1 MLPRTAAF
9 AAQSHGGDDPPDRRY
24 RRRYASS
31 RRDAAPIRT
40 SGKAHAVRGDQSGGW
55 MRPRSFPEGARSA
68 AFVVATIEYC
78 GDDRTATVGTQRS
91 DFLALSQHPLR
102 IGGDR
107 ADGAHCSYHLIQ
119 QITARSPSR
128 NLLRFRSIRVQ
139 FLARLELLARL
150 ERTGSSATYPSKN
163 PKMSSAA
170 GGCVID

>member
-1 MLPRTAAF
+1 MQVLPRTAAF
-9 AAQSHGGDDPPDRRY
+9 AAQSHGGDDPPDRRH

-55 MRPRSFPEGARSA
+55 MRPRSFPEGGSLCGVR
-68 AFVVATIEYC
+68 C
-78 GDDRTATVGTQRS
+78 GDDQATTVGTQRS

-139 FLARLELLARL
+139 LLARLELRARL

-163 PKMSSAA
+163 PKMSSAT
-170 GGCVID
+170 GGCIID